1 MSENGNAQR
10 RVQRRGRPTS
20 TRQQST
26 HARAMH
32 AKPNCGEL
40 SAEVAL
46 LTWRSAAI
54 IAFERR
60 ALHAQDSSWE
70 STTGLP
76 WPVADA
82 PRALK
87 RPASA
92 PPQHAACNNNSKG
105 RKPAD
110 TSTYQLGKLSLVT
123 THGYQS
129 LVFIQHI
136 PLLKRDNT
144 YTTTTVRGLTCHGIW
159 RPKRSAAGGRKER
172 TRRGRRRRRARAR
185 RARWRRKR
193 LASTPRRAGPRVK
206 GEGEGEGA
214 AGRAPFS

>member
-1 MSENGNAQR
+1 MSESGDAQR

-32 AKPNCGEL
+32 AKPNCGE
-40 SAEVAL
+40 VAS

-92 PPQHAACNNNSKG
+92 PP
-105 RKPAD
+105 
-110 TSTYQLGKLSLVT
+110 STCTLVT
-123 THGYQS
+123 TTARGESQRILLRRLGNHGCQS

-144 YTTTTVRGLTCHGIW
+144 YTTTTVRGLTCHGTW
-159 RPKRSAAGGRKER
+159 RPTRSAAGGRKER
-172 TRRGRRRRRARAR
+172 TRPCRRRRPAWAR
-185 RARWRRKR
+185 RARWRTKR
-193 LASTPRRAGPRVK
+193 LPSTPRRAGPRV
-206 GEGEGEGA
+206 
-214 AGRAPFS
+214 